1 LNCRHFVE
9 SLMDFDEGIDLAF
22 DVDFVGNEFA
32 MDEAYDDYFNVG
44 NAFFNDL
51 LSSIEDL
58 YGENNRTLVRSVM
71 LPLIRNKLAEVGQW
85 LRQSEQAGNERTNKD
100 FVAYFG
106 LTLEDMID
114 EDHMNTA
121 SIFDAKWHCYDDDE
135 NLDYVQLKIYRL
147 FGQEE
152 ELNFRDAIMELKKG
166 NLKEKIEYLLAK
178 RIRVGEKIW
187 EDLIW
192 QGMLRRKWDAK
203 DNRPW

>member
-1 LNCRHFVE
+1 LNCQHFVE
-9 SLMDFDEGIDLAF
+9 SLMDLDEGIDLAF

-32 MDEAYDDYFNVG
+32 MDEAFDDDFNVG
-44 NAFFNDL
+44 NAFFIDL

-58 YGENNRTLVRSVM
+58 YGENSRTRVRSVM
-71 LPLIRNKLAEVGQW
+71 LPLIRNRLAEVGQW

-121 SIFDAKWHCYDDDE
+121 SIFDARWHCYDDDE

-147 FGQEE
+147 FGQKE
-152 ELNFRDAIMELKKG
+152 ELNFRDAFMELKKG
-166 NLKEKIEYLLAK
+166 IKGKN
-178 RIRVGEKIW
+178 
-187 EDLIW
+187 
-192 QGMLRRKWDAK
+192 
-203 DNRPW
+203 

>member
-1 LNCRHFVE
+1 
-9 SLMDFDEGIDLAF
+9 
-22 DVDFVGNEFA
+22 
-32 MDEAYDDYFNVG
+32 
-44 NAFFNDL
+44 
-51 LSSIEDL
+51 
-58 YGENNRTLVRSVM
+58 M
-71 LPLIRNKLAEVGQW
+71 LPLIKKNKLAEVGKW
-85 LRQSEQAGNERTNKD
+85 LRQLEQAGNERTNKD

-106 LTLEDMID
+106 LTLEDTID

-152 ELNFRDAIMELKKG
+152 ELNFRDAFMELKKG
-166 NLKEKIEYLLAK
+166 NLKKKIEYLLAK
-178 RIRVGEKIW
+178 RIGVGEKIW